1 MTAPDRRRND
11 LALRLEQAVTGPV
24 PIALVPTVT
33 LLAYGIWGE
42 NGLIVTALAL
52 PLALSILQ
60 GSLGRRG
67 MPGGPR
73 DRVTG
78 LVQRD
83 GFEAALDATRADC
96 TRTGLQSACLMI
108 DYDDF
113 AGFAA
118 RHGQS
123 AADAAMARG
132 ADRLLGALRS
142 GDTVARIGDGRF
154 AICLAPVRQMD
165 LELGIQL
172 AGRLQTALEDAL
184 PLGGVTIYLSASVGF
199 CLSHRAPGDDGQAWA
214 DAARAALAEAQGSGP
229 SGIRAFTPDIAR
241 RRAARSD
248 LLGDAAA
255 ALDSGQIRAWFQPQ
269 VSTDTG
275 QVSGFEALARWTHP
289 VQGVIPPD
297 RFLPALAEAGLL
309 ARLTEVMLTQALG
322 ALRDWDAAGA
332 AVPRISINLSQADLN
347 TPRLTERLVWDI
359 DRFGLTPDRLGLE
372 VLETVLS
379 DGPGDAVARNL
390 SRLGE
395 AGFHIDLDDYGTG
408 HASIAMI
415 RRFPVRRIKI
425 DRSFVTRADRDP
437 EQQRLVSALLT
448 MAERL
453 ELGTIAEGVETVGEH
468 ALLAQ
473 LGCQHVQGYG
483 IARPMPADRTLSW
496 LQAHDRNLARITR
509 IGRQTG

>member
-1 MTAPDRRRND
+1 MTAPHPRKTA
-11 LALRLEQAVTGPV
+11 LATRLARVAAAPFLL
-24 PIALVPTVT
+24 ALVPAAT
-33 LLAYGIWGE
+33 LLAYGLWGE
-42 NGLIVTALAL
+42 TGLIVTALAL
-52 PLALSILQ
+52 PLALAILQ
-60 GSLGRRG
+60 ASRPDGGLA
-67 MPGGPR
+67 GGPR

-83 GFEAALDATRADC
+83 GFEAVLDTTRAEC
-96 TRTGLQSACLMI
+96 ARTGLQSACVVI

-113 AGFAA
+113 SGFAA

-154 AICLAPVRQMD
+154 AICLMPVRRMD

-184 PLGGVTIYLSASVGF
+184 PLGGVTLYLSASVGL
-199 CLSHRAPGDDGQAWA
+199 CLSHRAPGGDGAAWA
-214 DAARAALAEAQGSGP
+214 DAARAALAEAQSNGP

-248 LLGDAAA
+248 LRSDAAA
-255 ALDSGQIRAWFQPQ
+255 ALDNGQLRAWFQPQ

-275 QVSGFEALARWTHP
+275 RVSGFEALARWTHP
-289 VQGVIPPD
+289 VQGAVPPD

-309 ARLTEVMLTQALG
+309 QRLTEVMLFQALS

-332 AVPRISINLSQADLN
+332 AVPRVSINLSQADLN
-347 TPRLTERLVWDI
+347 DPHLTDRLIWDV
-359 DRFGLTPDRLGLE
+359 DRFGLTPERLGIE
-372 VLETVLS
+372 VLETVLT
-379 DGPGDAVARNL
+379 DGPADCVARNL
-390 SRLGE
+390 TRLGK

-408 HASIAMI
+408 HASIAMV

-453 ELGTIAEGVETVGEH
+453 DLGTLAEGVETVGEH

-483 IARPMPADRTLSW
+483 IARPMPADQTLPW
-496 LQAHDRNLARITR
+496 LGAHERKLARMTQ
-509 IGRQTG
+509 IGRQSG